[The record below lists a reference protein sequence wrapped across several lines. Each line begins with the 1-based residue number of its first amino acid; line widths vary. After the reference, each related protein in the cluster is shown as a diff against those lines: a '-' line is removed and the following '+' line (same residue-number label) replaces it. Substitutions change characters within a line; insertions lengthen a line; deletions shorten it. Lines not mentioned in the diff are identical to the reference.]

1 MYFFTYNGFK
11 RFWLSFKCL
20 LLIHF
25 LALIFM
31 TLFRVA
37 LYFSFDN
44 PPASVVNA
52 ESPSVIPAFIRGLWF
67 DNVIGCYIL
76 ILPLTAVFLCSLF
89 NYYGKILWR
98 SILVFFS
105 VFYFIAFL
113 ITTANIPYFNYF
125 FKIINSS
132 IYNWFGYVNTT
143 AGMIFGEVSYYPP
156 ILGFFAVSIFFIVAI
171 SRLIRHFQ
179 QQQQTLPY
187 PRFFPDRI
195 YILVF
200 GLLSIGLCLF
210 GIRGRTGY
218 NPIKISAAY
227 YCTDPFFNQL
237 GINPVFNLLNS
248 TLDDNRKENRY
259 LNLMPEQEALQKVK
273 QYLNWDVVPVDS
285 VPSKPDFRPNIVMVF
300 MESMSAQLM
309 QRFGQEKTLTP
320 FLDSLY
326 KQSIGFP
333 NFYSSGIHT
342 NHGLYSTLYSYP
354 AIMKRNA
361 MKGSVIPT
369 YPGLSTVL
377 KSHGYQT
384 LFFMTH
390 ESQYDN
396 MNAFFR
402 TNGYDEIFSQENY
415 PTEKVVNG
423 FGVQDDF
430 LYQYAIERLNEK
442 ASPEKPFFATLLSV
456 SNHPPYIIPDYFHPQ
471 NEHKE
476 DQIVE
481 YADWSLRRFME
492 NAAQQKWYDNTV
504 FVFLGDHGKMVG
516 NTDCEMPQAYNHIPF
531 MIYTPQDYP
540 HKDRFFAREESGFG
554 GQIDVAPTLLGLLD
568 ISYYPNSFGVDL
580 LKTKRPCIYFTAD
593 NMIGVRND
601 SCQYIFVPENDQEFR
616 YLITNNNYQPTTN
629 SPVFDSLKN
638 YAFSM
643 LQAAEL
649 ITRQKKIN

>member
-1 MYFFTYNGFK
+1 MYFFTYNGYK
-11 RFWLSFKCL
+11 RFLLSLKCL
-20 LLIHF
+20 LSIHP
-25 LALIFM
+25 LALLLM
-31 TLFRVA
+31 TLFRTA
-37 LYFSFDN
+37 LYLGFEN
-44 PPASVVNA
+44 PSPQAANA
-52 ESPSVIPAFIRGLWF
+52 ESPAVLPAFIRGLWF

-76 ILPLTAVFLCSLF
+76 LLPLTAVFISALF

-98 SILVFFS
+98 SILIFFS
-105 VFYFIAFL
+105 VFYFIVFL
-113 ITTANIPYFNYF
+113 ITAANIPYFNYF

-132 IYNWFGYVNTT
+132 IYNWFGYVDTT
-143 AGMIFGEVSYYPP
+143 AGMVFGEAGYYPP
-156 ILGFFAVSIFFIVAI
+156 ILGFIAVTILFIIAI
-171 SRLIRHFQ
+171 AHIIRRFQ
-179 QQQQTLPY
+179 QRQQGLP
-187 PRFFPDRI
+187 FPDLFPGRVCV
-195 YILVF
+195 LVI
-200 GLLSIGLCLF
+200 GALCIGLCVF

-227 YCTDPFFNQL
+227 YCTDPFLNQL

-259 LNLMPEQEALQKVK
+259 LHLMPEQEALQNVK
-273 QYLNWDVVPVDS
+273 RYLHRDAAPADS
-285 VPSKPDFRPNIVMVF
+285 VSERAGIRPNIVLVF
-300 MESMSAQLM
+300 MESMSAHLM
-309 QRFGQEKTLTP
+309 KRFGQEKTLTP

-326 KQSIGFP
+326 TQSVSFP

-369 YPGLSTVL
+369 YRGLPTLL
-377 KSHGYQT
+377 KTQGYQT

-415 PTEKVVNG
+415 PAEKVVNG

-430 LYQYAIERLNEK
+430 LYQYAIERLNER
-442 ASPEKPFFATLLSV
+442 ANPEKPFFATLLSV
-456 SNHPPYIIPDYFHPQ
+456 SNHPPYVIPPYFHPV
-471 NEHKE
+471 NHHKE
-476 DQIVE
+476 DRIVE
-481 YADWSLRRFME
+481 YADWSIREFMR
-492 NAAQQKWYDNTV
+492 NAAQQKWYNNTL

-516 NTDCEMPQAYNHIPF
+516 HTNCEMPQSYNHIPLI
-531 MIYTPQDYP
+531 IYAPQQYP
-540 HKDRFFAREESGFG
+540 RKNQLFAREETGFG
-554 GQIDVAPTLLGLLD
+554 GQIDVAPTLVGLLGLN
-568 ISYYPNSFGVDL
+568 YYPDSFGVDL
-580 LKTKRPCIYFTAD
+580 LNTRRPCMFFTAD

-601 SCQYIFVPENDQEFR
+601 SCQYIFVPESDQEFR
-616 YLITNNNYQPTTN
+616 YRIVNREFIPADN

-649 ITRQKKIN
+649 ITRQKKNN